1 MQLVDAHC
9 HFDFP
14 RFDGCRDAELGKARS
29 VGLTGL
35 VIPGVRRADWARV
48 RDTAQSFPEGFYC
61 LGIHPWFVQ
70 EHGADDLE
78 LLEQTL
84 AARPE
89 RCVALGECGLDRLRG
104 SLKEQWPWFEA
115 QLALAGRQDWPLIVH
130 SVKTHDEVH
139 SALRRQRFGAPA
151 LIHGFSGSYQ
161 QAAKLVDLGC
171 YIGVG
176 GVITHPGA
184 HKTRDTVA
192 RLPAEVLVLET
203 DAPDMAPEGVDRGRN
218 SPAHLPRIVRA
229 LAELRRTSE
238 EAMATTLLANV
249 RRLYRWDGSGIGE

>member
-14 RFDGCRDAELGKARS
+14 RFDGCRDAELDKARLA
-29 VGLTGL
+29 GLVGL

-48 RDTAQSFPEGFYC
+48 RDVARSFPEGFYC
-61 LGIHPWFVQ
+61 LGVHPWFVE
-70 EHGADDLE
+70 EHGAGDLE
-78 LLEQTL
+78 QLEQTL
-84 AARPE
+84 AEHPD
-89 RCVALGECGLDRLRG
+89 RCVAIGECGLDRLRG
-104 SLKEQWPWFEA
+104 DLDEQWPWFEA
-115 QLALAGRQDWPLIVH
+115 QIALAKRQDWPLIIH

-139 SALRRQRFGAPA
+139 GALRQRGFDAPV

-161 QAAKLVDLGC
+161 QAAKLVDIGC

-192 RLPAEVLVLET
+192 RLPAEALVLET
-203 DAPDMAPEGVDRGRN
+203 DAPDMAPEGVGRGRN
-218 SPAHLPRIVRA
+218 SPAHLPRIVRV
-229 LAELRRTSE
+229 LAELRGTSE
-238 EAMATTLLANV
+238 EVMAATLMANV
-249 RRLYRWDGSGIGE
+249 RRVYRWDGTGIGE